1 MVEVSQEDREVVRDM
16 LKEVAEYVRRKYAVP
31 IPEVR
36 DFLREMLK
44 VSV

>member
-1 MVEVSQEDREVVRDM
+1 MEVSEEDREVVRDM